1 MEGDVPERSDGS
13 YRFQASAPSGERTV
27 EDDSTAYIS
36 GHDEDSYSDEG
47 DQYLELVADQK
58 SYAPGQTA
66 KLLIRGAD
74 MDATVLVTKE
84 AQSIGWHQVMRI
96 KAGQAIEVPVTDADI
111 GDTWVN
117 IAFLKDDK
125 LYRAER
131 KLRVPEVSRGLQVSI
146 TAEQAVAKPREPGV
160 FTIKTT
166 DASGAPVR
174 AQVSLAV
181 VDEAVFAV
189 KPDETPD
196 PVRFF
201 YRREYSRVSTSFSR
215 DYSFIG
221 YSGQDGLTLAHKA
234 ARRRPLTLADFKGD
248 KEARP
253 HVRKEF
259 PDAIYWIADLVTDES
274 GTATAKVTYP
284 DALTTWRLTARAITA
299 DTRAGST
306 LSRTTT
312 TKDVILRVITPRF
325 LTEGDTVR
333 VPTVAHNYL
342 PDARQMTV
350 SVEAKN
356 LKPIDASATTPQQV
370 DIASGGERRHEW
382 PFSASTVGTASITG
396 TLTTPGDGD
405 AVEQSLPVLP
415 YGSEARGRIVGV
427 DYERWRRRRRT
438 HPRADDS
445 RAVESRGADDRD
457 RARAVDGGLDVER
470 ARFPRG
476 VSVRL
481 HRADRL
487 QLLPESRR
495 AARARRSEDRAD
507 RAADDDRSDVG
518 ERRQAAA
525 GSAA

>member
-1 MEGDVPERSDGS
+1 M
-13 YRFQASAPSGERTV
+13 
-27 EDDSTAYIS
+27 
-36 GHDEDSYSDEG
+36 
-47 DQYLELVADQK
+47 ADQK

-66 KLLIRGAD
+66 KLLIRGAE

-215 DYSFIG
+215 EYSFIG
-221 YSGQDGLTLAHKA
+221 YSGPDGLTLAHKIS
-234 ARRRPLTLADFKGD
+234 ARRRPLALADFKGD

-299 DTRAGST
+299 DTRAGCE
-306 LSRTTT
+306 LEP
-312 TKDVILRVITPRF
+312 DHDD
-325 LTEGDTVR
+325 EGRDPAR
-333 VPTVAHNYL
+333 HHAAI
-342 PDARQMTV
+342 PDR
-350 SVEAKN
+350 
-356 LKPIDASATTPQQV
+356 
-370 DIASGGERRHEW
+370 RRH
-382 PFSASTVGTASITG
+382 
-396 TLTTPGDGD
+396 
-405 AVEQSLPVLP
+405 
-415 YGSEARGRIVGV
+415 
-427 DYERWRRRRRT
+427 
-438 HPRADDS
+438 
-445 RAVESRGADDRD
+445 
-457 RARAVDGGLDVER
+457 RARADGGAQLSAGCASDD
-470 ARFPRG
+470 G
-476 VSVRL
+476 VGRSEEPQ
-481 HRADRL
+481 ADRRVGDDAAAGGYRVG
-487 QLLPESRR
+487 RR
-495 AARARRSEDRAD
+495 AAS
-507 RAADDDRSDVG
+507 
-518 ERRQAAA
+518 
-525 GSAA
+525 